1 MNVVSVELS
10 KESLEF
16 NIFLNWFILT
26 GAPNRRW
33 NNSND
38 VVHILDS
45 DSDSDGNNI
54 AKYCYYSFSKQ
65 QFI

>member
-1 MNVVSVELS
+1 MNDVSVELS
-10 KESLEF
+10 KVSLEF
-16 NIFLNWFILT
+16 ERFLNWTILT
-26 GAPNRRW
+26 GAPNRRQ

-38 VVHILDS
+38 VVHIS

>member
-1 MNVVSVELS
+1 MNDVSVELS
-10 KESLEF
+10 KVGLEF
-16 NIFLNWFILT
+16 ERFLNWTILT
-26 GAPNRRW
+26 GAPNRRQ

-38 VVHILDS
+38 VVHIS

-54 AKYCYYSFSKQ
+54 SQSCYYSFSKQ

>member
-1 MNVVSVELS
+1 MNATSVDLS
-10 KESLEF
+10 KASLEF
-16 NIFLNWFILT
+16 DRFLNWFILT

-54 AKYCYYSFSKQ
+54 AQSCYYSFSKQ